1 MKEAN
6 ITITQQEARH
16 ILWALGHLQDW
27 VLDCGAPEER
37 KVKTIALLDNIQSK
51 IDIAFIIGK

>member
-1 MKEAN
+1 MNEAN

-27 VLDCGAPEER
+27 IIDCNAPKER
-37 KVKTIALLDNIQSK
+37 KTKTIGLLDNIHAK
-51 IDIAFIIGK
+51 IDIAFIGK

>member
-1 MKEAN
+1 MNEAN

-27 VLDCGAPEER
+27 IIDCNAPEER
-37 KVKTIALLDNIQSK
+37 KTKTIGLLDNIQAK
-51 IDIAFIIGK
+51 IDIAFIGK

>member
-1 MKEAN
+1 MNEVN

-27 VLDCGAPEER
+27 VLDCEAPEER
-37 KVKTIALLDNIQSK
+37 KAKTIELLGGIHSK
-51 IDIAFIIGK
+51 IDIAFILGK